1 VPHGIPN
8 WKFVFQSVDYSKITS
23 TGGISTLQEAVV
35 IKDIL
40 KDAESRMRSAIQVLH
55 DDLAAIRTGRASPS
69 LVEKLPIEYYGT
81 PTPLMQLASI
91 SVPEPRTL
99 TIKPFDGTT
108 LKAIEKAILTSDLGL
123 NPNNDGK
130 VIHLNLPPLNEE
142 RRRDLVKHV
151 HHRLEEA
158 RVAVRNIRRDSHND
172 MRDFEKEKLISED
185 DLERGEAELQKL
197 TDRFIEEVA
206 EHGKKKEAEIM
217 EV

>member
-1 VPHGIPN
+1 M
-8 WKFVFQSVDYSKITS
+8 
-23 TGGISTLQEAVV
+23 

-40 KDAESRMRSAIQVLH
+40 NDAEHRMRSAIQVLH
-55 DDLAAIRTGRASPS
+55 DDLAAIRTGRASPA

-81 PTPLMQLASI
+81 LTPLMQLASI

-99 TIKPFDGTT
+99 MIKPFDTST
-108 LKAIEKAILTSDLGL
+108 LKAIEKAIQSSDLGL

-130 VIHLNLPPLNEE
+130 VIHLNLPPLTEE

-158 RVAVRNIRRDSHND
+158 RIAVRNIRRDSQND

-185 DLERGEAELQKL
+185 ELKRGEEDLQKL
-197 TDRFIEEVA
+197 TDKYIEEIA
-206 EHGKKKEAEIM
+206 QQGKTKEAEIM

>member
-1 VPHGIPN
+1 M
-8 WKFVFQSVDYSKITS
+8 
-23 TGGISTLQEAVV
+23 
-35 IKDIL
+35 IKDML
-40 KDAESRMRSAIQVLH
+40 ADAEHRMKSAIQVLH
-55 DDLAAIRTGRASPS
+55 DDLAGVRTGRASPA

-91 SVPEPRTL
+91 SIPEPRTI
-99 TIKPFDGTT
+99 TIKPFDAST
-108 LKAIEKAILTSDLGL
+108 LKTIEKAIQSSDLGL
-123 NPNNDGK
+123 NPNSDGK

-158 RVAVRNIRRDSHND
+158 RIAVRNIRRDAHND

-185 DLERGEAELQKL
+185 DLKRGEEDLQKL
-197 TDRFIEEVA
+197 TDKFVEEIGMQ
-206 EHGKKKEAEIM
+206 GKNKEAEIM